1 MLDVLADK
9 SLLFDEYV
17 RRTDLKDA
25 TPEAVDVSDAEAT
38 KQVVSQAEAERR
50 IIELERRRLGVEAAP
65 D

>member
-38 KQVVSQAEAERR
+38 KQVVSQAEAEGTAARR
-50 IIELERRRLGVEAAP
+50 G
-65 D
+65 DM